1 MEAIENSNW
10 SREQELG
17 LLCCIIMQESI
28 VHGTLFQTYDKVF
41 EIAKAFIDKYGVDN
55 DTQWGIENDM
65 DYEETVILFAVKY
78 NDSNFL

>member
-28 VHGTLFQTYDKVF
+28 VHGTLFQTYEKVF
-41 EIAKAFIDKYGVDN
+41 EIAKAFIDKYGVDE
-55 DTQWGIENDM
+55 TTWGIDIGME
-65 DYEETVILFAVKY
+65 YEETVIQFAIKY
-78 NDSNFL
+78 NELNFL